1 MRKYLLLLLLPALLL
16 SCKSQA
22 ERELTGRFETMKK
35 SAEFGTVEYT
45 VKKLI
50 KANDVGK
57 WYAIGDRKI
66 LFSCTAYLKAGIDLE
81 EFTMED
87 IEINGNSVHVTFP
100 HAKLLSLN
108 MPPEEIKLI
117 YDRVAFF
124 RSGFSAADR
133 LDLQVQ
139 AEQDINEDI
148 VNMGITAEAETNAKD
163 LFTAMLR
170 QIGFKNITI
179 DFE

>member
-1 MRKYLLLLLLPALLL
+1 MKKYLLLLLLPTLLF

-22 ERELTGRFETMKK
+22 EKELTERFETMKN

-45 VKKLI
+45 IKKLI

-66 LFSCTAYLKAGIDLE
+66 LFSCTAYLTAGIDLD
-81 EFTMED
+81 EFTLDD
-87 IEINGNSVHVTFP
+87 IEINNNSVHVTFP

-108 MPPEEIKLI
+108 MPPDEIELI
-117 YDRVAFF
+117 YDRVSFF
-124 RSGFSAADR
+124 RSGFSAEDR

-148 VNMGITAEAETNAKD
+148 VNMGITTEAENNAKD
-163 LFTAMLR
+163 FFTAMLR
-170 QIGFKNITI
+170 QIGFENITI
-179 DFE
+179 EFK